1 MPGYQ
6 HLKNLSDKELL
17 LRIEK
22 HSEIEAIGILLERY
36 SHLIVMVCL
45 KYIDE
50 AGVAAA
56 TKKILQQLN
65 IDLQNYHIDNLNNWV
80 YRLVRQY
87 CLAQRT
93 SPNSPS
99 LSQSKRE
106 STEESRIPAVNV
118 SAWSSAEKEKIIGRL
133 QTVFNTLPKEEQD
146 CINEFYIRGK
156 TFEEIALQK
165 NLPAEIIK
173 KNIREGKRKIQAAVL

>member
-22 HSEIEAIGILLERY
+22 HTEIEAIGILLERY

-50 AGVAAA
+50 SGAAAA
-56 TKKILQQLN
+56 TQKILQQLN

-87 CLAQRT
+87 CQAQRT
-93 SPNSPS
+93 SLSTPL

-106 STEESRIPAVNV
+106 STGEDPLPATNI
-118 SAWSSAEKEKIIGRL
+118 STWSSAEKEKIIGRL
-133 QTVFNTLPKEEQD
+133 QTVFNTLAKEEQD
-146 CINEFYIRGK
+146 CITQFYIEGK
-156 TFEEIALQK
+156 TFEEIALKK

-173 KNIREGKRKIQAAVL
+173 KNIREGKRKIQAAII